1 MNDTLASPDGTR
13 THGSGQ
19 RLRILGWSA
28 AAALLLLPLV
38 AMQFTDEVNWTASD
52 FVFAAVLF
60 GSVGGALELV
70 VRRLGLLTYR
80 LGAGVAILA
89 AFLLIWVN
97 GAVGLIG
104 SEANDWNLLFGAVL
118 AVALLG
124 SALAGFRARGMALA
138 MLAAAVAQV
147 VVTAVAVILGTDEGL
162 SADLREIVFAGG
174 GFGTLWLTSAALFR
188 TAARETAGPDS
199 A

>member
-70 VRRLGLLTYR
+70 VRRLGLLTNR

>member
-60 GSVGGALELV
+60 GSVGGAFELV

-80 LGAGVAILA
+80 LRAGVAILA

>member
-1 MNDTLASPDGTR
+1 MNDTLTSPDGTR
-13 THGSGQ
+13 THGTGGQ

-52 FVFAAVLF
+52 FAFAAVLF

-70 VRRLGLLTYR
+70 VRRSGLLTYR

-97 GAVGLIG
+97 AAVGLIG
-104 SEANDWNLLFGAVL
+104 SEGNDWNLLYGAVL

-124 SALAGFRARGMALA
+124 GVLAGFRARGMAVA

-147 VVTAVAVILGTDEGL
+147 VVTAVAVALGTDEGVSAGL
-162 SADLREIVFAGG
+162 SEIVFAGG
-174 GFGTLWLTSAALFR
+174 GFGALWLASAALFR
-188 TAARETAGPDS
+188 TAAREATGTA
-199 A
+199 